1 MTAEISPPAADFSI
15 PFQVE
20 GAEARGRLVRL
31 GPLVDQILSAHNYPD
46 PVARVLGDLLA
57 LTALMGSQLK
67 FNGTLT
73 IQARG
78 TGALTLLVADYEHD
92 ASDETTGHL
101 RGYAQFDPDI
111 LGLLGKAPS
120 FMGMMKQGYLVITID
135 PNDDKMN
142 RYQGVVPVEGLT
154 VADAARA
161 YFRDSEQIPT
171 VLDLSTVKVMGAD
184 AGWRAGGIIVQHLAA
199 PGSQAMVDEE
209 ENWTRIE
216 ALASTIT
223 ADEVTDPALPGNE
236 LLFRLFHEDG
246 VRVFDPKPLDV
257 GCRCSRERISG
268 ILKGMSQ
275 DDIDHSIVDDQI
287 SVNCEFC
294 NQAFVFTA
302 EEISQLR
309 AG

>member
-1 MTAEISPPAADFSI
+1 MASATATPATDFSI

-20 GAEARGRLVRL
+20 GAEARGRLVRM
-31 GPLVDQILSAHNYPD
+31 GPLVDEILSAHNYPD

-67 FNGTLT
+67 FDGTIT

-78 TGALTLLVADYEHD
+78 SGALTLLVADYEHK
-92 ASDETTGHL
+92 ASDENRGHL

-120 FMGMMKQGYLVITID
+120 FMGMMKQGHMVITID
-135 PNDDKMN
+135 PDDEKMN

-154 VADAARA
+154 VADSARG

-199 PGSQAMVDEE
+199 PGSQAMVDEK

-223 ADEVTDPALPGNE
+223 ADEVTDPALPGND

-246 VRVFDPKPLDV
+246 AIAYEAQELIRT
-257 GCRCSRERISG
+257 CRCSQEK
-268 ILKGMSQ
+268 ILATLKQFGKEELSDMVT
-275 DDIDHSIVDDQI
+275 DNGDIEVTCQFCSTVYSVDP
-287 SVNCEFC
+287 E
-294 NQAFVFTA
+294 T
-302 EEISQLR
+302 L
-309 AG
+309 G